1 MTHGSLFSGIGG
13 FDLAAVDSLANH
25 TVTLGSEE
33 ARKMTVTSGQRCS
46 ELFARYNHVSSWAK
60 TLLGCLVG
68 TTEWY
73 STKLL
78 LTWKMKDMRHKRFL
92 FQLVPRMPHTEEIES
107 GLLPTPILSDIHHT
121 ERVKALKETG
131 AETMGSRKNGA
142 NRPNGLTDWMDFH
155 GLLPTPMAVES
166 IERRNMNTVIKIVET
181 GSNQITLTTMAKY
194 GGLLPT
200 PMAQNR
206 ETTLERKDKYGGEK
220 RAMYLENYAVMG
232 LLPTPRV
239 KGHGNSHQRIEE
251 GKIDDLTT
259 MAKRG
264 MLPTPCMNDY
274 KGSAGPSENWKGKSD
289 LSVQIHELLKVERGK
304 TSQLNP
310 LFVAEMMGFPPNWT
324 VLPFQNGETN
334 QLRDTEMP

>member
-1 MTHGSLFSGIGG
+1 MKTSKKQTLQNTEDRLTLF
-13 FDLAAVDSLANH
+13 LVDSLANH

-33 ARKMTVTSGQRCS
+33 ARKMTVTSGQRCA
-46 ELFARYNHVSSWAK
+46 ELFGRYNHVSLWAK
-60 TLLGCLVG
+60 MLLGCLVG

-92 FQLVPRMPHTEEIES
+92 FQLVPRMPHTEEIEFS
-107 GLLPTPILSDIHHT
+107 
-121 ERVKALKETG
+121 
-131 AETMGSRKNGA
+131 
-142 NRPNGLTDWMDFH
+142 
-155 GLLPTPMAVES
+155 
-166 IERRNMNTVIKIVET
+166 
-181 GSNQITLTTMAKY
+181 
-194 GGLLPT
+194 LLPT

-206 ETTLERKDKYGGEK
+206 ETTLDKTLERKEKYGGEK
-220 RAMYLENYAVMG
+220 RAMYLENYAVME

-239 KGHGNSHQRIEE
+239 KGHGNSHQRIED

-264 MLPTPCMNDY
+264 MLPTPRQRD
-274 KGSAGPSENWKGKSD
+274 WKGCERYRNDIPSFIEDK
-289 LSVQIHELLKVERGK
+289 LKIIGK

-324 VLPFQNGETN
+324 VLPFQRGETN